1 MTTVGE
7 QFKELFFASDPKN
20 RPIIVWNLKKIFRV
34 YYEKEDDN
42 DFCLCGLIDL
52 YDMLNEMSD
61 DELRKSN
68 VWNSFI
74 DAGESELL
82 RKVVNSGLEMFTVK
96 RAWD

>member
-7 QFKELFFASDPKN
+7 QFKELFLASPPKE
-20 RPIIVWNLKKIFRV
+20 RPIIICNLKKIFRM
-34 YYEKEDDN
+34 YYEKENEN
-42 DFCLCGLIDL
+42 DLCLCGLIDL
-52 YDMLNEMSD
+52 YDMLDEISD

-82 RKVVNSGLEMFTVK
+82 RKVVNSGLDMFTV
-96 RAWD
+96 RGAWD